1 MCSDP
6 QGGSLGS
13 WASRVGTPVTA
24 EEQERGQGGRKGM
37 EGGER
42 TWGRGSISLVPGD
55 PLCHR
60 QAPVQK
66 LREKERDQVG
76 KTVGFVESTTE
87 G

>member
-1 MCSDP
+1 
-6 QGGSLGS
+6 
-13 WASRVGTPVTA
+13 
-24 EEQERGQGGRKGM
+24 M

-76 KTVGFVESTTE
+76 KTVRCNCDCGLCGVHN
-87 G
+87 